1 MYTFAFTNVRKDWDM
16 QNHED
21 YYNLLG
27 VAKDA
32 TKEDIQRA
40 YRKLARK
47 YHPDMNGNSHAEEKF
62 KLINEAHSTLVD
74 PDKRKLYDQ
83 YGPNWQ
89 EAQHYSNYNN
99 GAQKTENWQDFSSES
114 GYGYHGNPFKED
126 SYHDFFSHIFDSER
140 MSEQKYNKFY
150 GFRGSDVEAELE
162 VTLAELASSTS
173 KTISWTSMERVNG
186 TIRPKVKSV
195 QVKLPSGLKNGSVIR
210 LAGKGER
217 GTGSEQHGDLLLHI
231 KVLPDARF
239 SADAYD
245 LLTTLY
251 VSPWEA
257 ALGGKVEVATLD
269 GKIQL
274 NLPKGTNS
282 GKKLR
287 VSGKG
292 LPKKNGGA
300 GDLLV
305 EIEIHVPK
313 DLSEEEQR
321 LFGDLQK
328 KSRFNPRSGAGQ
340 RPTVVHTKP

>member
-1 MYTFAFTNVRKDWDM
+1 M
-16 QNHED
+16 QNHGD
-21 YYNLLG
+21 YYKLLG
-27 VAKDA
+27 IAKDA

-47 YHPDMNGNSHAEEKF
+47 YHPDINDNSHAEEKF
-62 KLINEAHSTLVD
+62 KLINEAHSTLID
-74 PDKRKLYDQ
+74 PEKRKLYDQ

-89 EAQHYSNYNN
+89 EAQHYSNNSN
-99 GAQKTENWQDFSSES
+99 GGHRSEKWQDFSSES
-114 GYGYHGNPFKED
+114 GYGYHGNPFREE

-140 MSEQKYNKFY
+140 MSEQKYEKFY
-150 GFRGSDVEAELE
+150 EFRGRDVEAELE
-162 VTLAELASSTS
+162 VTLTELASSIS
-173 KTISWTSMERVNG
+173 KTISWTSMERENG
-186 TIRPKVKSV
+186 AIRPKVKSV
-195 QVKLPSGLKNGSVIR
+195 EVKLPRGLKSGSVIR

-231 KVLPDARF
+231 KVLPDNRF
-239 SADAYD
+239 SVDEYD
-245 LLTTLY
+245 LFTTLY
-251 VSPWEA
+251 VAPWEA

-274 NLPKGTNS
+274 NLPKGSNS
-282 GKKLR
+282 GQKLR

-292 LPKKNGGA
+292 LPKKNGGT

-313 DLSEEEQR
+313 DLSAEEQR
-321 LFGDLQK
+321 LFADLQK

-340 RPTVVHTKP
+340 RPTVVHTES